1 MAWATKHYHSTK
13 DHIGLDAIK
22 GGERGVWFKPMC
34 MNTLI
39 NNASKA
45 TNLADG
51 PIDWVLYMDS
61 DAIIINLN
69 FGLHMLLSG
78 GVKPEDVL
86 IISCDAGSINSGVF
100 LLRNNELG
108 RIITKTLTSNAK
120 AMTMMNNQDYLAQR
134 FDKDTGYLC
143 DKFMSKTAL
152 PQMIQPRT
160 SLAQCLNL
168 E

>member
-1 MAWATKHYHSTK
+1 MS
-13 DHIGLDAIK
+13 
-22 GGERGVWFKPMC
+22 
-34 MNTLI
+34 TLI

-78 GVKPEDVL
+78 GVKPEDAL

-120 AMTMMNNQDYLAQR
+120 AMTMMNNQDYLARR
-134 FDKDTGYLC
+134 FDKDTSYLC

-152 PQMIQPRT
+152 PQMIQSRT